1 MYVNDMPKS
10 IRIFTF
16 GLLATSN
23 VGRDPFGEPTHT
35 AKTLLAT
42 NIPSQ

>member
-1 MYVNDMPKS
+1 MCVNDMPKS

-16 GLLATSN
+16 GQLAISN
-23 VGRDPFGEPTHT
+23 VESDLFGEPTHT